1 MAYVR
6 AIVYDPPN
14 QDFPFLAVVFGSD
27 GQATTAKAFGS
38 AELAEAFLAQE
49 MPKMQAKIE
58 QQAGK
63 DDADQT

>member
-6 AIVYDPPN
+6 AIVYEPPN

>member
-1 MAYVR
+1 LAYVR
-6 AIVYDPPN
+6 AIVDGPPN

-63 DDADQT
+63 DESDQT

>member
-63 DDADQT
+63 DAADQT

>member
-6 AIVYDPPN
+6 AIVYDPPK
-14 QDFPFLAVVFGSD
+14 QDFPFLAVVFDSN

-49 MPKMQAKIE
+49 MPKMQVKIE
-58 QQAGK
+58 QAGG
-63 DDADQT
+63 

>member
-1 MAYVR
+1 LAYVR
-6 AIVYDPPN
+6 AIVYGPPN

-63 DDADQT
+63 DESDQT

>member
-6 AIVYDPPN
+6 AVVYDPPK

-27 GQATTAKAFGS
+27 GQVTTAKAFGS
-38 AELAEAFLAQE
+38 AELAEAFVAQE

-63 DDADQT
+63 DDANRT

>member
-6 AIVYDPPN
+6 AIVYDPPK

-58 QQAGK
+58 QQAGN
-63 DDADQT
+63 DDADRP